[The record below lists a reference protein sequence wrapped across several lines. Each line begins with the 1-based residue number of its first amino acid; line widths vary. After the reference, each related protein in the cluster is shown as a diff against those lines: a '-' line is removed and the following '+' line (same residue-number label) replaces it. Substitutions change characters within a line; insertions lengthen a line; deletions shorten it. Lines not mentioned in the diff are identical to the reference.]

1 MGNQELTIV
10 PTKSG
15 HLIYIDDVYAG
26 RIDSRVTGYGPSRV
40 ITWDCENE
48 LELSLGWGAS
58 VADAVGIVENDFV
71 RRVAEQSD
79 RARRIAEFLAQEEVK

>member
-1 MGNQELTIV
+1 MTTIII
-10 PTKSG
+10 PSATG
-15 HLIYIDDVYAG
+15 HRIYLNDVYAG

-48 LELSLGWGAS
+48 LERSLGWGAS
-58 VADAVGIVENDFV
+58 VADAVGIVEGDFV
-71 RRVAEQSD
+71 RRAADHSD